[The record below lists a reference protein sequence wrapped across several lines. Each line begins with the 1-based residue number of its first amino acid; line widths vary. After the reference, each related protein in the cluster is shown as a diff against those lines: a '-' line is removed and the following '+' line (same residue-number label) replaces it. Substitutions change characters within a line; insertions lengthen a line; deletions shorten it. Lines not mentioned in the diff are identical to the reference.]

1 MIDLVKM
8 VSLIAKNEGD
18 KPASIDFNG
27 RVGGFVFR
35 NHNFKVE
42 WTEGNEQVSF
52 ESSNNK
58 SPSSTISILENLQHI
73 CFDYFKDHLIE
84 YDIALNRK
92 YGFLLI
98 THIQ

>member
-8 VSLIAKNEGD
+8 ISVIAKNEGD
-18 KPASIDFNG
+18 KPASIDFN
-27 RVGGFVFR
+27 
-35 NHNFKVE
+35 VE

-58 SPSSTISILENLQHI
+58 SPSSTISILESLQHI

>member
-8 VSLIAKNEGD
+8 VSLIAKNESD

-27 RVGGFVFR
+27 RVGCFVFR
-35 NHNFKVE
+35 NHSFKVE
-42 WTEGNEQVSF
+42 WKEGNEQVSF
-52 ESSNNK
+52 ESSNSK
-58 SPSSTISILENLQHI
+58 SLSATIIILESFQHI
-73 CFDYFKDHLIE
+73 CFDFFKDHLTE

>member
-8 VSLIAKNEGD
+8 VSLIAKNESD

-27 RVGGFVFR
+27 RVGYLFFR
-35 NHNFKVE
+35 NHSFKVD

-58 SPSSTISILENLQHI
+58 SPSSTISILESLQHI
-73 CFDYFKDHLIE
+73 CFDYFKDNLIE

>member
-8 VSLIAKNEGD
+8 VSLIAKNESD

-27 RVGGFVFR
+27 RVGCLFSVIIALID
-35 NHNFKVE
+35 

-52 ESSNNK
+52 ESSNSN
-58 SPSSTISILENLQHI
+58 SLSSTISILESLQHI

>member
-1 MIDLVKM
+1 MIDLAKM

-18 KPASIDFNG
+18 QPASIDFNG

-35 NHNFKVE
+35 NHSFNVE

-58 SPSSTISILENLQHI
+58 SPSLTISILESLQHI

>member
-8 VSLIAKNEGD
+8 VFLIAKNESD

-27 RVGGFVFR
+27 RVGCLFFR
-35 NHNFKVE
+35 NHSFKVD

-52 ESSNNK
+52 ESSNSN
-58 SPSSTISILENLQHI
+58 SLSSTISILESLQHI
-73 CFDYFKDHLIE
+73 CFDYFKDHLTE

>member
-8 VSLIAKNEGD
+8 VSLIAKNESD

-27 RVGGFVFR
+27 RVGCFFLL
-35 NHNFKVE
+35 NHSFKVD
-42 WTEGNEQVSF
+42 WREGNEQVRF
-52 ESSNNK
+52 ESSNSN
-58 SPSSTISILENLQHI
+58 SLPSTINILESLQHI
-73 CFDYFKDHLIE
+73 CFDYFKDHLTE